1 MSSTNKTT
9 NYELS
14 QFLGSDKPAW
24 LSDYNTDM
32 SKIDTQ
38 MKANAD
44 GVTANTG
51 ASSANTTAIG
61 TLTNLT
67 TDAKTNL
74 VNAINEV
81 DSHADS
87 AQGTASSALSTATSA
102 STNVTNLANYFAMT
116 SVTKY
121 NSTSNYQI
129 TSGGGS
135 VYSAELS
142 VARNNDGTLCK
153 IYGAITLTNT
163 NTSGNSNV
171 KLNVDTGIHPSEAIT
186 ITGCGITQADNG
198 SGLGTISTGTAITIN
213 TDGTLVFQ
221 GYHSQ
226 GTTLYIRMFNGLI
239 FVQNFGDQPE

>member
-1 MSSTNKTT
+1 MSSTNKTS

-14 QFLGSDKPAW
+14 QFLGTDKPAW

-44 GVTANTG
+44 AATAAG
-51 ASSANTTAIG
+51 SSASSASSAVG
-61 TLTNLT
+61 TLSNLT
-67 TDAKTNL
+67 TDAKTSA
-74 VNAINEV
+74 VAAINEV

-87 AQGTASSALSTATSA
+87 ASSTASSALSSA
-102 STNVTNLANYFAMT
+102 SAANTKADNLASYFAMT

-121 NSTSNYQI
+121 NTPSNYQI

-142 VARNNDGTLCK
+142 VARNSDGTLCK

-163 NTSGNSNV
+163 NTSGNSSV
-171 KLNVDTGIHPSEAIT
+171 KLNIDTGIHPSEAIT

-198 SGLGTISTGTAITIN
+198 SGLGTIATGTAITIN
-213 TDGTLVFQ
+213 PNGTLVFQ

-239 FVQNFGDQPE
+239 FVENFGDQPE